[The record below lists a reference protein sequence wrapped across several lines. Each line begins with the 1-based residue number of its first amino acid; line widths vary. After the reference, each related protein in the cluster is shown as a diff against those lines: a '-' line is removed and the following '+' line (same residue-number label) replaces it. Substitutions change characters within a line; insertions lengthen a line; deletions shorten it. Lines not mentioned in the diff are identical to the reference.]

1 MAGSHLTDYLSK
13 LLTERGHAINS
24 STERAIVRDVKEKH
38 CYVAQDYDKEQILN
52 VSEDPTYE
60 LPDGRNI
67 LLSNER
73 FHCPEA
79 LFKPSLLGLA
89 TPGVHQM
96 LFNSITKCE
105 TDLRLHYFCNVMLS
119 GGTSQL
125 PGFRQRVENEI
136 QAMAPSN
143 VRVRTYQLGAD
154 SAWIGGPMAA
164 SLSTF
169 QQTCISKKEYEE
181 SGAAVVHRDS

>member
-1 MAGSHLTDYLSK
+1 MEGTIFILNLYIHLVS
-13 LLTERGHAINS
+13 A
-24 STERAIVRDVKEKH
+24 ERAIVRDIKEKH
-38 CYVAQDYDKEQILN
+38 CYIAQDYDKEKILN

-73 FHCPEA
+73 FHCAEA

-105 TDLRLHYFCNVMLS
+105 TDLRLHYF
-119 GGTSQL
+119 
-125 PGFRQRVENEI
+125 
-136 QAMAPSN
+136 
-143 VRVRTYQLGAD
+143 
-154 SAWIGGPMAA
+154 
-164 SLSTF
+164 
-169 QQTCISKKEYEE
+169 
-181 SGAAVVHRDS
+181 

>member
-1 MAGSHLTDYLSK
+1 MYIHLRLSSA
-13 LLTERGHAINS
+13 ER
-24 STERAIVRDVKEKH
+24 EIVRDIKEKH
-38 CYVAQDYDKEQILN
+38 CYIAQDYDKEQIN

-67 LLSNER
+67 LLSNES

-105 TDLRLHYFCNVMLS
+105 TDLRLHYF
-119 GGTSQL
+119 
-125 PGFRQRVENEI
+125 
-136 QAMAPSN
+136 
-143 VRVRTYQLGAD
+143 
-154 SAWIGGPMAA
+154 
-164 SLSTF
+164 
-169 QQTCISKKEYEE
+169 
-181 SGAAVVHRDS
+181 

>member
-38 CYVAQDYDKEQILN
+38 CYVAQDYDIEQIN
-52 VSEDPTYE
+52 VTEDSTYE

-154 SAWIGGPMAA
+154 SAWIGGSMAA

-181 SGAAVVHRDS
+181 SGAAVVH